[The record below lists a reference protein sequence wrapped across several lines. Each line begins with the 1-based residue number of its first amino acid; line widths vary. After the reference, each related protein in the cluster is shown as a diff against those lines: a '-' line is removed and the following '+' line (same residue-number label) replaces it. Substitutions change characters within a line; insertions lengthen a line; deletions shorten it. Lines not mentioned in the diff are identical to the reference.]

1 MGRRGGA
8 DRGFTLMEILV
19 VLAIIAI
26 VTAGVL
32 LSLNLGGGDSALK
45 TTGRRLASLLRY
57 TRSQA
62 QLQTRNYGILFDP
75 RGYQFLVFSE
85 QRNQWRPVTRDQIL
99 RKRRL
104 PPGVSVRVELDGRRI
119 VLGHPH
125 HRDGGT
131 LTPQV
136 MIYSSGDLSSFS
148 VTLEQTGTRHGLV
161 IKPDADGRIVER
173 PLAGAAQ

>member
-1 MGRRGGA
+1 
-8 DRGFTLMEILV
+8 MEILV

-45 TTGRRLASLLRY
+45 TAGRRLASLMRY

-62 QLQTRNYGILFDP
+62 ELQTRNYGIRFDP

-85 QRNQWRPVTRDQIL
+85 EHNQWRTVSGDQVL

-104 PPGVSVRVELDGRRI
+104 PPGVSVQVALEGRRI
-119 VLGHPH
+119 VLRDPH
-125 HRDGGT
+125 RRDGAA

-148 VTLEQTGTRHGLV
+148 VTLEQTGTHHGLV

-173 PLAGAAQ
+173 PLGAAAH

>member
-1 MGRRGGA
+1 
-8 DRGFTLMEILV
+8 MEILV

-26 VTAGVL
+26 VTAGVV
-32 LSLNLGGGDSALK
+32 LSLNFGGGGDSALK
-45 TTGRRLASLLRY
+45 TAGQRLASLMRY
-57 TRSQA
+57 TRGQA
-62 QLQTRNYGILFDP
+62 ELQTRNYGILFEP

-85 QRNQWRPVTRDQIL
+85 QRNQWRPVTRDQVL
-99 RKRRL
+99 RQRRL

-119 VLGHPH
+119 VLRHPH

-148 VTLEQTGTRHGLV
+148 VTLELSGTRHGFV
-161 IKPDADGRIVER
+161 IKPDADDRIVER
-173 PLAGAAQ
+173 PLGGAAH